1 MITLN
6 EALGDAQRKRIA
18 IGHFNV
24 SDLVALKAVTGAAR
38 ELKVPVLI
46 GTSEGE
52 RDFIGVRE
60 IVAVV
65 ASLREEFDQPIFV
78 NADHTHSLE
87 RAVAAAK
94 AGYDM
99 IGFDVSTMPLEKN
112 IALTRQAVE
121 AVKSINPQI
130 IIEGELGFIGSGSE
144 IHEIVPE
151 SSHLLT
157 KTDDAKRFVE
167 ATQIDVLAP
176 AVGNMHGLLKS
187 MISGSV
193 RKPSTSAGS
202 ASSRRRRAYLLPSTE
217 DRERMT
223 ATFKEQYRPAYRS
236 SISAPSCALP
246 GVMVSRRH
254 WPRIPTKLFPTK
266 STANPFRPW
275 QRSPASACACSMRGE
290 VAPRP
295 NRCRPWRVP

>member
-1 MITLN
+1 MITLT

-38 ELKVPVLI
+38 ALKVPVLI

-52 RDFIGVRE
+52 RDFIGVGE
-60 IVAVV
+60 TVAVV
-65 ASLREEFDQPIFV
+65 ASLREELDHPIFV

-121 AVKSINPQI
+121 AVKSINPRI

-144 IHEIVPE
+144 IHESVPE

-193 RKPSTSAGS
+193 RKRLDIGRIGELAAATGIPLTLHGGSGTDEGDFQRAISAGITIVHINTELRLAWRHGLEAALAENSDEVVPYKIYGKSLS
-202 ASSRRRRAYLLPSTE
+202 AMASVAS
-217 DRERMT
+217 ERL
-223 ATFKEQYRPAYRS
+223 R
-236 SISAPSCALP
+236 
-246 GVMVSRRH
+246 
-254 WPRIPTKLFPTK
+254 LF
-266 STANPFRPW
+266 NV
-275 QRSPASACACSMRGE
+275 G
-290 VAPRP
+290 
-295 NRCRPWRVP
+295 

>member
-1 MITLN
+1 MITLA

-24 SDLVALKAVTGAAR
+24 SDLVALKAVTDAAR
-38 ELKVPVLI
+38 ALKVPVLT

-52 RDFIGVRE
+52 RDFIGVHE

-65 ASLREEFDQPIFV
+65 ASLRAELDHPIFL

-87 RAVAAAK
+87 HAVEAAK

-112 IALTRQAVE
+112 VELTREAVR

-144 IHEIVPE
+144 IHESVPE
-151 SSHLLT
+151 SSRLLT
-157 KTDDAKRFVE
+157 KPDDAKRFVE

-176 AVGNMHGLLKS
+176 AVGNMHGMLKS
-187 MISGSV
+187 MISGNV
-193 RKPSTSAGS
+193 RKRLDIGRIGELAAATGIPLTLHGGSGTDDGDFQRAIWAGITIVHI
-202 ASSRRRRAYLLPSTE
+202 STE
-217 DRERMT
+217 LRLAWRRGLEAALAESSEEVVPYKIYSKSLSAMAAVAGERL
-223 ATFKEQYRPAYRS
+223 R
-236 SISAPSCALP
+236 
-246 GVMVSRRH
+246 
-254 WPRIPTKLFPTK
+254 LF
-266 STANPFRPW
+266 ND
-275 QRSPASACACSMRGE
+275 G
-290 VAPRP
+290 
-295 NRCRPWRVP
+295 